1 MIKLETLSIKM
12 SQIKRLYYARYYL
25 RHPFICGVPLPERL
39 VNQLRNGIRYTT

>member
-25 RHPFICGVPLPERL
+25 LHPFICGVPLPERL
-39 VNQLRNGIRYTT
+39 VNQLHNGIRYMT